1 MGLSIHY
8 RGGINH
14 ITDIPVLVDE
24 LEDIANSMG
33 WASRRFNIDENNP
46 NFRGIL
52 IKPNGDREP
61 LWFLFDLEG
70 KLRSLLGLITEHMD
84 PTESSYTITTKT
96 HFASVETHAWII
108 GLLSYL
114 QKHYLGDLIVK
125 DEGGYWDTKQLD
137 TLKAKRQLISEKL
150 DQLAEGLESETALPE
165 NTSLDSLVENIE
177 TRTKRQS

>member
-14 ITDIPVLVDE
+14 ITDIPV

-52 IKPNGDREP
+52 IKPNGDCEP

-84 PTESSYTITTKT
+84 PQNPATRS
-96 HFASVETHAWII
+96 
-108 GLLSYL
+108 
-114 QKHYLGDLIVK
+114 QP
-125 DEGGYWDTKQLD
+125 
-137 TLKAKRQLISEKL
+137 RLISPASRPMPGS
-150 DQLAEGLESETALPE
+150 LAYSAIYKST
-165 NTSLDSLVENIE
+165 TSAI
-177 TRTKRQS
+177 